1 MADLEKVVSGTMEEV
16 ESEVRSALKSVGFGV
31 LTEIDMA
38 ATLKEKLGV
47 ERTPMKVLGACNP
60 KFVNQALNMST
71 SVALFVPCNVVLQ
84 EVEGGIKV
92 AALDP
97 LTIMSSLE
105 MEELGVQARDLLAGA
120 IASLE
125 GATKSLAN

>member
-60 KFVNQALNMST
+60 KFVNQALDMST

-92 AALDP
+92 SSLDP
-97 LTIMSSLE
+97 LTIMSSPE

-120 IASLE
+120 ISSLE